1 MYADIPGLG
10 HILGYTGL
18 PSKDDFKKK
27 PDISSENVIGKDG
40 VEAKYDEV
48 LRGISE

>member
-18 PSKDDFKKK
+18 PSKEDFKKK
-27 PDISSENVIGKDG
+27 PDILSEDIIGKDG
-40 VEAKYDEV
+40 LEENMKK
-48 LRGISE
+48 L